1 MLNSRASVSREMAEL
16 PAFHAT
22 EACQVEL
29 AKLLQQDSSP
39 WLRDVLGLL
48 LDQPGIH
55 PSSPDVLDVV
65 HAPLS

>member
-1 MLNSRASVSREMAEL
+1 MPSSVSREVVEL
-16 PAFHAT
+16 PDFHST

-29 AKLLQQDSSP
+29 AHLLQQDSSP
-39 WLRDVLGLL
+39 WLRGVLGLL

-65 HAPLS
+65 HAPL